1 MAKVVYEDIVSV
13 LWVCNNFSFIPFA
26 GTEVVNSF
34 DKLLNLKS
42 EESYFTCF
50 SGIGNVIAKDITSA
64 IAYLHGKD
72 IVHRD
77 IKPEKILVSNSRCS
91 NLQGVDLKV
100 AYVKTPTV
108 CKLEDLGEARSQA
121 TKKHFFAKQ

>member
-1 MAKVVYEDIVSV
+1 M
-13 LWVCNNFSFIPFA
+13 
-26 GTEVVNSF
+26 
-34 DKLLNLKS
+34 KS

-77 IKPEKILVSNSRCS
+77 IKPEKILVSNSHCS

-121 TKKHFFAKQ
+121 TKKHFFAKQYKKSFEQRKSDIHGNIDFNRGIDNFKAINV